1 MAQEKIC
8 GIYCIENLINGK
20 KYIGSS
26 KNIYRRWKQ
35 HIFNLN
41 GNIHINDHLQ
51 SSWNKYGKDNFT
63 FYIIE
68 KCLQDELCDREK
80 YYISKFNTTNNK
92 HGYNMTSGGD
102 GICNLREE
110 CVDKISIGET
120 LYSVVQLSLE
130 GEFIKVHRNCAKA
143 SIDVCGNYSMT
154 ENIRD
159 CCNNK
164 CGRKSAKGYM
174 WLYEK
179 DYDRN
184 KKYKHQK
191 DKSFKKVSQY
201 DESGK
206 LIKIYDSG
214 CDAEKETGISRKLI
228 SSVCHGCKRVA
239 GGYIWRLTGDPF
251 DKYETKNKIKRPVA
265 QYDIDD
271 NFIRAFESCKEVEDI
286 MGIFIGSV
294 LSGRTKTA
302 GGFKWKYID

>member
-26 KNIYRRWKQ
+26 KNIYHRWKQ

-110 CVDKISIGET
+110 CVDKIMDMDE
-120 LYSVVQLSLE
+120 
-130 GEFIKVHRNCAKA
+130 
-143 SIDVCGNYSMT
+143 
-154 ENIRD
+154 
-159 CCNNK
+159 
-164 CGRKSAKGYM
+164 
-174 WLYEK
+174 
-179 DYDRN
+179 YDLVN
-184 KKYKHQK
+184 
-191 DKSFKKVSQY
+191 
-201 DESGK
+201 
-206 LIKIYDSG
+206 LIKNI
-214 CDAEKETGISRKLI
+214 I
-228 SSVCHGCKRVA
+228 CKCPPSMKV
-239 GGYIWRLTGDPF
+239 IL
-251 DKYETKNKIKRPVA
+251 KY
-265 QYDIDD
+265 
-271 NFIRAFESCKEVEDI
+271 
-286 MGIFIGSV
+286 
-294 LSGRTKTA
+294 
-302 GGFKWKYID
+302 